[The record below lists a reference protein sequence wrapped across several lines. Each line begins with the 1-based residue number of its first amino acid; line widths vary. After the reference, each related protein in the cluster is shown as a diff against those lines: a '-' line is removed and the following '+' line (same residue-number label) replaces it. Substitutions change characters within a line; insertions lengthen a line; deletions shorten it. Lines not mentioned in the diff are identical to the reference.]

1 MRIVKAKYQRVGGG
15 HINRFNPSA
24 FVCLSR
30 TSAWISNAI
39 CSCHLCV
46 QCLEVRGERSEV
58 VARFVDSVRIVY
70 RHCLNFLFRKY
81 KRDRKDIP
89 GNVPTIAKDLKTH
102 TEYQEK
108 YISTKVAGFNML

>member
-1 MRIVKAKYQRVGGG
+1 MPITSQYMDFQR
-15 HINRFNPSA
+15 HMKLSY
-24 FVCLSR
+24 VC
-30 TSAWISNAI
+30 AMFW
-39 CSCHLCV
+39 
-46 QCLEVRGERSEV
+46 GERWEV
-58 VARFVDSVRIVY
+58 VVRFVDSVRIVY